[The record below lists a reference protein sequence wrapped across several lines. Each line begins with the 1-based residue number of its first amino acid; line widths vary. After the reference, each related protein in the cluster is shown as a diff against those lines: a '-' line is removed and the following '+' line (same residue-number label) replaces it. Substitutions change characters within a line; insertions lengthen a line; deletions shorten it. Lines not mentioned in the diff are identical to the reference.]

1 MLYGCQTSNHWN
13 QRGVD
18 WAVSWQDTESEPLTG
33 VIRKIAE
40 TLRASRDKL
49 QTLMTAE
56 DEAEVKRKKERQEEW
71 ERYERREDERKIA

>member
-1 MLYGCQTSNHWN
+1 
-13 QRGVD
+13 
-18 WAVSWQDTESEPLTG
+18 VSWQDTESEPLTG